1 MTKPSSKPPGK
12 PRAPKKISPKATTS
26 PEPGPDPA
34 LVEASENKA
43 KEFLQRGMEA
53 EKKRNW
59 EVAIECYRVVLRIN
73 PVEPAT
79 RYLAPYNIAH
89 SLCRLK
95 RFEEAAGY
103 AHAAVAA
110 DREKHPSYNLLGI
123 IYNEMGR
130 HQDAAWYWLA
140 AAKRA
145 SKSKVAWLNLQALHE
160 KHPEL
165 LADVPYLEDTVEA
178 TRKLL
183 ESRGQLPRGH

>member
-1 MTKPSSKPPGK
+1 MTNQTIKPRKPRSSK
-12 PRAPKKISPKATTS
+12 KIDTKEASS
-26 PEPGPDPA
+26 PEITPDPA
-34 LVEASENKA
+34 LVEAAENKA
-43 KEFLQRGMEA
+43 KEFLQFGIEA
-53 EKKRNW
+53 EKKKDS
-59 EVAIECYRVVLRIN
+59 EAAIEFYRVVLRIN
-73 PVEPAT
+73 PVEPVT

-95 RFEEAAGY
+95 RFAEAAGY

-110 DREKHPSYNLLGI
+110 DREKHPAYNLLGI

-145 SKSKVAWLNLQALHE
+145 TKSKAAWLNLQSLLV
-160 KHPEL
+160 KHPDVL
-165 LADVPYLEDTVEA
+165 TDVPYLADTVEA

-183 ESRGQLPRGH
+183 ESRRQLPQVH